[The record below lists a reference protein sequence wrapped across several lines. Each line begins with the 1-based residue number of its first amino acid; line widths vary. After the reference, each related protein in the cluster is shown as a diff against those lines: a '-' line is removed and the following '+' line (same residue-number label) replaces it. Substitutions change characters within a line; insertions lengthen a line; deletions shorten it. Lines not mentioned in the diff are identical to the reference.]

1 MIMATFYQH
10 DDEVIEAARILKRAL
25 LEDSPFGNEDQAQ
38 KWLKETYPQVVS
50 LAAQTTVDDEPIA
63 IAEDNCPLKCI
74 QKVIQYIKN

>member
-1 MIMATFYQH
+1 MLVLLKETNSQKGKMMATFYQH

-50 LAAQTTVDDEPIA
+50 LAAQTTYDE
-63 IAEDNCPLKCI
+63 ERRKFFQNH
-74 QKVIQYIKN
+74 